1 MALRDVRLAIEAWE
15 SLLRAQATISRDLTA
30 ALADTDVQPREYGV
44 LYALS
49 GAPTGLRMSE
59 LNDDALLTQTGMS
72 RLIAR
77 LEGRGLVEREDD
89 PEDKRACRIRLTA
102 AGSTAQRVAGAAH
115 ARHVTEVMSRNLDA
129 AALRTLRDL
138 SRDLIAPSDPAALFG
153 RSNSSARDAEE
164 TSTE

>member
-1 MALRDVRLAIEAWE
+1 MASRDVRLAIEAWE

-49 GAPTGLRMSE
+49 GAPAGLRMSDLRE
-59 LNDDALLTQTGMS
+59 DALLTQTGMS

-77 LEGRGLVEREDD
+77 LENRGLVEREDD

-102 AGSTAQRVAGAAH
+102 AGSTAQREAGAAH
-115 ARHVTEVMSRNLDA
+115 ARHVTQVMSRNLSAD
-129 AALRTLRDL
+129 ALRTLRDL
-138 SRDLIAPSDPAALFG
+138 SRDLIAPSDATPSAAG
-153 RSNSSARDAEE
+153 STRSARNPAE